1 MIFVGIDVAKDKH
14 DCFITNSD
22 GEVLFQSFTI
32 ANNLFGFDDLYQK
45 VVSVMEN
52 VSKVK
57 VGLEAT
63 GHYSYNLLGYLFD
76 KGFPTYIINPL
87 HTNLYRKSLSLRQT
101 KTDKVDAR
109 TIASMLMSDVNLKS
123 YSDTSYHNEELK
135 SLTRYRFDKVPKMK
149 FSIPPPLGAVA
160 FTSAQLIFT
169 LSYIHGMV
177 ISPSDSSRRRFM
189 MSKYIPGNQKHLTL
203 ENRIYIENELN
214 KGTSFKDIARF
225 LCKDPTTISKEVR
238 AHRLSDWYH
247 KGTFYNA
254 RFADRKYREKLQ
266 DSRTGI
272 NMTKRELRKK
282 DQIISPL
289 IEQGQSPYHILA
301 NHPELDMSVRTLYSY
316 LDQGLF
322 TARNID
328 LKRKVHFKPRKCH
341 KTQITDRA
349 VFSNRL
355 YHDFCSL
362 ALTGYVQMDTVHS
375 SRESKKTLLTMF
387 FTKEKLFLAFLMNRC
402 TKGAVR
408 LVFDRLEKRMGTYE
422 FASVFEYILTDRGSE
437 FGDPD
442 ALETGVNGIQRS
454 SIYYCDPMQSGQKG
468 GLEQAHRHI
477 RCSG

>member
-1 MIFVGIDVAKDKH
+1 
-14 DCFITNSD
+14 
-22 GEVLFQSFTI
+22 
-32 ANNLFGFDDLYQK
+32 
-45 VVSVMEN
+45 
-52 VSKVK
+52 
-57 VGLEAT
+57 
-63 GHYSYNLLGYLFD
+63 
-76 KGFPTYIINPL
+76 
-87 HTNLYRKSLSLRQT
+87 
-101 KTDKVDAR
+101 
-109 TIASMLMSDVNLKS
+109 
-123 YSDTSYHNEELK
+123 
-135 SLTRYRFDKVPKMK
+135 
-149 FSIPPPLGAVA
+149 
-160 FTSAQLIFT
+160 
-169 LSYIHGMV
+169 
-177 ISPSDSSRRRFM
+177 

-247 KGTFYNA
+247 KGSFYNAKNFCIHRYHCKKTNACGKIVLCGIKCASCPTCNQTCRDFEKERCVRLDRAPYVCNGCTKKINHCTIAHKYSYNA
-254 RFADRKYREKLQ
+254 RFADRKYREKLR

-289 IEQGQSPYHILA
+289 IEQGQSPYHIL
-301 NHPELDMSVRTLYSY
+301 
-316 LDQGLF
+316 
-322 TARNID
+322 
-328 LKRKVHFKPRKCH
+328 CH

-362 ALTGYVQMDTVHS
+362 ALTDYVQMDTVHS
-375 SRESKKTLLTMF
+375 SRESKKTLLTLF

-468 GLEQAHRHI
+468 GLEQAHTMLRMILPKGTCFEFLTQWDINLIVNHI
-477 RCSG
+477 NSTPRESLGGRTPYSVALETLGEEVLNAFQLRPIAPDEVNLTPKLIRFNH